1 MFHHFPMIFPLFI
14 GKFPASHAQL
24 PEVDGKKP
32 HILPRNRLKLD
43 RRALAKRLLYR
54 SLARNSQQEKWV
66 WLKIDGEKSHGKK
79 DMNNTPTN
87 TFFDG

>member
-1 MFHHFPMIFPLFI
+1 MIFPLFI
-14 GKFPASHAQL
+14 GNFPASHAQL

-66 WLKIDGEKSHGKK
+66 WLKIDGEKARGKKK

>member
-24 PEVDGKKP
+24 PEVNGKKP

-79 DMNNTPTN
+79 RHEQHTN
-87 TFFDG
+87 QHIF